1 MKRLIAAA
9 IIFVFLITA
18 CVSSAMAVK
27 SGCNKIL
34 ELLDNENQI
43 DEANKVF
50 LKNENIFCFFAN
62 RSFVEEIE
70 ESFARISALNKEEDS
85 AHFYSEL
92 QELKLKVTHLKE
104 SELFKLRS
112 FF

>member
-9 IIFVFLITA
+9 VVFVFLITA
-18 CVSSAMAVK
+18 CVSSALLTK
-27 SGCNKIL
+27 NRCNKLLTLL
-34 ELLDNENQI
+34 EQESQI
-43 DEANKVF
+43 DEAKEVF
-50 LKNENIFCFFAN
+50 LKNENLFCFFAN

-92 QELKLKVTHLKE
+92 QELKLKIIHLKE
-104 SELFKLRS
+104 SEQLKVRS

>member
-1 MKRLIAAA
+1 MKRLIAAG

-50 LKNENIFCFFAN
+50 LKNENLFCFFAN

-92 QELKLKVTHLKE
+92 QELKLRVKHLKE
-104 SELFKLRS
+104 SEQLKPRS